1 MPDQPQT
8 PESKAPP
15 GPSPLAR
22 TLAVVMVALPIVGV
36 LFHAFIY
43 LTAPA
48 WSNAY
53 VRGSALI
60 AVAIVSFINLFG
72 NWFHYRWTR
81 MNLDVASRILTYL
94 WICSILLLRIYWR
107 P

>member
-1 MPDQPQT
+1 VPDQSQT
-8 PESKAPP
+8 PESKAPA

-22 TLAVVMVALPIVGV
+22 TLAVVMLVLPIAGM
-36 LFHAFIY
+36 LFHVFIY
-43 LTAPA
+43 LKAPA
-48 WSNAY
+48 WSNDY
-53 VRGSALI
+53 VSGSALM

-81 MNLDVASRILTYL
+81 MNLDVASRVLTYL
-94 WICSILLLRIYWR
+94 WVCSILLLRIYWQ